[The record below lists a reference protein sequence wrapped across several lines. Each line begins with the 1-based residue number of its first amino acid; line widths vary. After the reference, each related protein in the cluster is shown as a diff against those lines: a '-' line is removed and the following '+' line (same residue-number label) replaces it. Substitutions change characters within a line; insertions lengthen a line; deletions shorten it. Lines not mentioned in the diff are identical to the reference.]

1 MTRNSVDE
9 DTSAGAV
16 PGFLNRYRRHLI
28 IVAVLVLLYTVA
40 GFFLAPWLVERQAV
54 KAAAEQFDSD
64 LRLGDVAVNPFVLSL
79 RIHDLALDDPVG
91 DPVARIG
98 QIFVNFQSSSLFRW
112 ALTFAEFRVESP
124 ELFVSRDGEGRFNLE
139 RLLAARPPPDP
150 ADEPAQEEG
159 GLMRLIVHE
168 VAIVDSALDW
178 RDAVPPEPVATR
190 FGPVDVRVQ
199 GLNTLPEQPG
209 TQEVVIRTAS
219 EGTLTWSGSLQLNPL
234 RSAGEAAID
243 GSHFALLSSYIR
255 HETGL
260 DITEGNADID
270 FTYAV
275 STAPD
280 GELSVTVDGFDLVLD
295 GVRVQTFPA
304 AADGGSGREPREFL
318 SLPRLALSGGTFRW
332 PERAVSVTDFHLDD
346 AVVDLQRDET
356 GMLDVVRNL
365 PAGEPAEAGPPQT
378 PSAETPERGEPWRL
392 ALDAFRLNNLTARLR
407 DESVTPV
414 AETSWESVDLEVRD
428 ISNEP
433 GAAFPV
439 TASLQAGRGGTVT
452 AEGELSVLPEAMV
465 DLAIGMDEVALIGM
479 QPYVRPLADVNF
491 DSGDM
496 NMQVRLRSSPEDPLR
511 LEGDL
516 SIDEFLITET
526 DLDTRL
532 GSWDR
537 LAITGLDFSLADETL
552 LVSEVRF
559 ERPYGDILITE
570 EGELNLGR
578 VARDDEQSEAA
589 GDDGEREAG
598 KGDGDGDGETGPAT
612 EGPDATDGEEAAPPL
627 RVTVGRIVIADAS
640 ADFADRSLPL
650 PFDVKISK
658 LQGELSTIDTAS
670 AEPSRVSAEGT
681 VDEYGFLRVS
691 GSITPLEPAR
701 DTDLRAEFENVAM
714 PKFSAYSVP
723 FAGREIASGSLY
735 LDLGYRVDGGRLV
748 GENNIVLREFEL
760 GEKVPHPDAT
770 SLPLGLA
777 IALLKDSSG
786 TIDVDLPV
794 SGDVNSPEFS
804 VGAIV
809 GKALVNLVVKIATS
823 PFALLGN
830 LLGVEA
836 SELEQVSFLPGR
848 ADLTPPEMQTAASLA
863 EALTLRPEL
872 VLVLPPVHVE
882 DADARALREAKLEA
896 AVEARIEGIPPAA
909 GEEAMYDE
917 RLRET
922 LEALYREAAPA
933 EDPGAALE
941 QLRATHTVPAS
952 EEQGGEPR
960 LDAPAY
966 TEALRGQLIDLQT
979 LEPGVLEALA
989 RERAVGLRDTILA
1002 AGSDLEGRVVL
1013 AAPGT
1018 VELSDKGRVPM
1029 RVELKAGA
1037 ADGNGDGNGDG
1048 VGNGDGDGAGEP
1060 ASSPGP
1066 TDAGD
1071 AADMPDEPGGDGP

>member
-1 MTRNSVDE
+1 MTKNAAD
-9 DTSAGAV
+9 DGAGAGTV

-28 IVAVLVLLYTVA
+28 IVGVVLLLYTVA
-40 GFFLAPWLVERQAV
+40 GFFLAPWLIERQAV
-54 KAAAEQFDSD
+54 RAVAEQFDSE
-64 LRLGDVAVNPFVLSL
+64 LRLGEVAVNPFVLSL
-79 RIHDLALDDPVG
+79 RIDDLELDDPVG
-91 DPVARIG
+91 EPVARIG

-124 ELFVSRDGEGRFNLE
+124 ELFVSRDAEGRFNLE
-139 RLLAARPPPDP
+139 RLLAAQPPPDP
-150 ADEPAQEEG
+150 AEEPPEPAQEEG
-159 GLMRLIVHE
+159 GLIRLIVHE

-209 TQEVVIRTAS
+209 TQEVVIRTDS

-275 STAPD
+275 ATAPD
-280 GELSVTVDGFDLVLD
+280 GSLSVTVDGFDLVLD

-332 PERAVSVTDFHLDD
+332 PERAVSVTAFDLDD
-346 AVVDLQRDET
+346 AVIDLQRDET

-365 PAGEPAEAGPPQT
+365 PAAEPAEAAAPETPP
-378 PSAETPERGEPWRL
+378 PAATPEREEPWRL
-392 ALDAFRLNNLTARLR
+392 ALDAFRVNNLTARLR
-407 DESVTPV
+407 DESVSPT

-433 GAAFPV
+433 GAAFPT
-439 TASLQAGRGGTVT
+439 TASLRAGRGGTVT
-452 AEGELSVLPEAMV
+452 AEGELSVLPEAVV
-465 DLAIGMDEVALIGM
+465 DFAIEMDEVALIGM
-479 QPYVRPLADVNF
+479 QPYVRPLADVSF
-491 DSGDM
+491 DSGDL

-537 LAITGLDFSLADETL
+537 LAITGLDFSLSDETL

-578 VARDDEQSEAA
+578 VAPGDEQSAAA
-589 GDDGEREAG
+589 GDDGEQKAG
-598 KGDGDGDGETGPAT
+598 ADDSDGDDGAAT
-612 EGPDATDGEEAAPPL
+612 EGPEATDGEEPAPPL

-650 PFDVKISK
+650 PFDVTISK

-681 VDEYGFLRVS
+681 VDEYGFLRVT
-691 GSITPLEPAR
+691 GSVTPLEPAR

-723 FAGREIASGSLY
+723 FAGREIASGSLD
-735 LDLGYRVDGGRLV
+735 LDLGYEVDGGRLV

-760 GEKVPHPDAT
+760 GETVPHPDAM

-804 VGAIV
+804 IGGIV

-836 SELEQVSFLPGR
+836 SDLEQVSFLPGR

-896 AVEARIEGIPPAA
+896 AVEARIGGIPPAA

-922 LEALYREAAPA
+922 LEALYREAATA

-941 QLRATHTVPAS
+941 ELRAAHTVQAP

-960 LDAPAY
+960 LDGPAY

-979 LEPGVLEALA
+979 LEPGVLEELA

-1002 AGSDLEGRVVL
+1002 AGSELEGRVLL
-1013 AAPGT
+1013 AEPST
-1018 VELSDKGRVPM
+1018 VELGDKGRVPM

-1037 ADGNGDGNGDG
+1037 AD
-1048 VGNGDGDGAGEP
+1048 GDGDGAGEP

-1071 AADMPDEPGGDGP
+1071 AADVPDEPGGDDP